1 MVSNNIFFNFM
12 IEKKSQNIFLKL
24 KVMTHSGKL
33 ILLFSIFISFSS
45 CNNKKTSSL
54 ESPAFANLELN
65 RGELLLCGDPN
76 FGEVSFSLSCRY
88 DLRETFDL
96 GLTLIHSFE
105 YAEAE
110 KAFVSILDKDSEC
123 LMAYWGAAMSI
134 LNHPLSFK
142 QNPKSLKRGEELLK
156 VAKTL
161 TPNNEKEKDYIDA
174 VSIYFKDWQNLDT
187 QTRKLNYESKM
198 EELYIKY
205 PDDVETAV
213 FYSLSV
219 LATADLNDKTYS
231 KQKKSGKILEKL
243 FEKYPNHPGIAH
255 YIIHNYDSPELA
267 HMALTTARKY
277 AVIAPSSAHAQ
288 HMPSHIFTRLGLWN
302 ESIKSN
308 IDSADSAV
316 CYAESVNPNA
326 NWVSEIH
333 ALDYLVY
340 AYLQLGDNAKA
351 QAEMNKM
358 KNIKEVFPADHFA
371 SAYALIAVPSR
382 LAIENKNWELATQ
395 LELPKT
401 KLDWDKAHWPKAMLH
416 FSRALGFSNTGNSAA
431 AEKEL
436 KSLIILRDKLNDAKN
451 TYESGQVTIQIE
463 AVRGWIEYSK
473 GNSNKAIEYMKL
485 ASDLESKT
493 SKAAVTPGEI
503 IPADELLADLYLA
516 LNKPKQALESYEQN
530 LKGHPYRFNG
540 IYGAAKAAE
549 KLNDIRLAVYY
560 FDQLVKLSADTN
572 SSRPEIS
579 EAKEFLDTN
588 SISIA
593 NNV

>member
-1 MVSNNIFFNFM
+1 M
-12 IEKKSQNIFLKL
+12 IEKRSQNIFLKL

-351 QAEMNKM
+351 QSEMNKM

>member
-1 MVSNNIFFNFM
+1 
-12 IEKKSQNIFLKL
+12 
-24 KVMTHSGKL
+24 MTYLNKL
-33 ILLFSIFISFSS
+33 ILVFIIFLCLSS
-45 CNNKKTSSL
+45 CTNKKSNSL
-54 ESPAFANLELN
+54 QLLTFENIELN
-65 RGELLLCGDPN
+65 RGDLLLCGDPN
-76 FGEVSFSLSCRY
+76 FGEVSFSLSCSY
-88 DLRETFDL
+88 DLRETFNL
-96 GLTLIHSFE
+96 GLSLIHSFE

-110 KAFVSILDKDSEC
+110 KVFVSILDEDPEC
-123 LMAYWGAAMSI
+123 LMAYWGTAMSI

-156 VAKTL
+156 IAKKL
-161 TPNNEKEKDYIDA
+161 NPNSEREKDYIDA
-174 VSIYFKDWQNLDT
+174 VSIYFKDWQTLDT

-198 EELYIKY
+198 EELHIKY

-243 FEKYPNHPGIAH
+243 FKKYPNHPGIAH

-267 HMALTTARKY
+267 NMALTTARKY
-277 AVIAPSSAHAQ
+277 AIIAPSSAHAQ

-316 CYAESVNPNA
+316 CYAQSVNPDA

-351 QAEMNKM
+351 QLEMK
-358 KNIKEVFPADHFA
+358 KIQEIKEVFPADHFA

-382 LAIENKNWELATQ
+382 LAIENKNWKLATQ

-401 KLDWDKAHWPKAMLH
+401 KIDWEKAHWPKAMLH
-416 FSRALGFSNTGNSAA
+416 FSRALGFSNTGNSTA

-436 KSLIILRDKLNDAKN
+436 KSLIVLRDKLTKAKN
-451 TYESGQVTIQIE
+451 IYESGQVTIQIE
-463 AVRGWIEYSK
+463 AVRGWIEFAK
-473 GNSNKAIEYMKL
+473 GNSKKAIEYMKL
-485 ASDLESKT
+485 ASSLESKT

-516 LNKPKQALESYEQN
+516 LNKPKLALETYKLN
-530 LKGHPYRFNG
+530 LKGHPFRFNG

-549 KLNDIRLAVYY
+549 KLNNIKLAYYY
-560 FDQLVKLSADTN
+560 FDQLVKLSAKTN

-579 EAKEFLDTN
+579 EAKDFLVNN
-588 SISIA
+588 STIIIK
-593 NNV
+593 NV

>member
-1 MVSNNIFFNFM
+1 
-12 IEKKSQNIFLKL
+12 
-24 KVMTHSGKL
+24 MTRFGKL
-33 ILLFSIFISFSS
+33 ILLFFIFISFSS

-54 ESPAFANLELN
+54 ESPTFANLELN
-65 RGELLLCGDPN
+65 RGDLLLCGDPN

-340 AYLQLGDNAKA
+340 AYLQLGDNVKA

-416 FSRALGFSNTGNSAA
+416 FSRALGFSNTGNSNA

-436 KSLIILRDKLNDAKN
+436 KSLIILRDKLNEAKN
-451 TYESGQVTIQIE
+451 SYESGQVTIQIE
-463 AVRGWIEYSK
+463 AVKGWIEYSK

-485 ASDLESKT
+485 ASSLESKT

-516 LNKPKQALESYEQN
+516 LNKPKQALESYEEN
-530 LKGHPYRFNG
+530 LKGHPNRFNG

-549 KLNDIRLAVYY
+549 KLNDIKLAVYY

-579 EAKEFLDTN
+579 EAKEFLASN

>member
-1 MVSNNIFFNFM
+1 
-12 IEKKSQNIFLKL
+12 
-24 KVMTHSGKL
+24 MTYLNKL
-33 ILLFSIFISFSS
+33 ILVFIIFLCLSS
-45 CNNKKTSSL
+45 CTNKKFNSL
-54 ESPAFANLELN
+54 QLLTFENIELN
-65 RGELLLCGDPN
+65 RGDLLLCGDPN
-76 FGEVSFSLSCRY
+76 FGEVSFSLSCSY
-88 DLRETFDL
+88 DLRETFNL

-110 KAFVSILDKDSEC
+110 KVFVSILDEDPEC
-123 LMAYWGAAMSI
+123 LMAYWGTAMSI
-134 LNHPLSFK
+134 LNHPVSFR
-142 QNPKSLKRGEELLK
+142 QDPKSLKRGEELLK
-156 VAKTL
+156 IAKKL
-161 TPNNEKEKDYIDA
+161 NPNSEREKDYIDA
-174 VSIYFKDWQNLDT
+174 VSIYFKDWQTLDT

-198 EELYIKY
+198 EELHIKY

-243 FEKYPNHPGIAH
+243 FKKYPNHPGIAH

-267 HMALTTARKY
+267 NMALTTARKY
-277 AVIAPSSAHAQ
+277 AIIAPSSAHAQ

-316 CYAESVNPNA
+316 CYAQSVNPDA

-340 AYLQLGDNAKA
+340 AYLQLGDNTKA
-351 QAEMNKM
+351 QLEMK
-358 KNIKEVFPADHFA
+358 KIQEIKEVFPADHFA

-382 LAIENKNWELATQ
+382 LAIENKNWKLATQ

-401 KLDWDKAHWPKAMLH
+401 KIDWEKAHWPKAMLH
-416 FSRALGFSNTGNSAA
+416 FSRALGFSNTGNSTA

-436 KSLIILRDKLNDAKN
+436 KSLIVLRDKLTKAKN
-451 TYESGQVTIQIE
+451 IYESGQVTIQIE
-463 AVRGWIEYSK
+463 AVRGWIEFAK
-473 GNSNKAIEYMKL
+473 GNSKKAIEYMKL
-485 ASDLESKT
+485 ASSLESKT

-516 LNKPKQALESYEQN
+516 LNKPKLALETYKLN
-530 LKGHPYRFNG
+530 LKGHPFRFNG

-549 KLNDIRLAVYY
+549 KLNNIKLAYYY
-560 FDQLVKLSADTN
+560 FDQLVKLSAKTN

-579 EAKEFLDTN
+579 EAKDFLVNN
-588 SISIA
+588 STIIIK
-593 NNV
+593 NV

>member
-1 MVSNNIFFNFM
+1 
-12 IEKKSQNIFLKL
+12 
-24 KVMTHSGKL
+24 MTHLGKL
-33 ILLFSIFISFSS
+33 ILLVSTFISFSS

-54 ESPAFANLELN
+54 EPPAFANLELN

-579 EAKEFLDTN
+579 EAKEFLATN

>member
-1 MVSNNIFFNFM
+1 MNDFN
-12 IEKKSQNIFLKL
+12 
-24 KVMTHSGKL
+24 KL
-33 ILLFSIFISFSS
+33 ILIFVIFLFFSS
-45 CNNKKTSSL
+45 CNNKKSTYL
-54 ESPAFANLELN
+54 QSPTFADLELN
-65 RGELLLCGDPN
+65 RGDLLLCGDPN
-76 FGEVSFSLSCRY
+76 FGEVSFSLSCSY
-88 DLRETFDL
+88 DLRESFNL

-110 KAFVSILDKDSEC
+110 KVFVSILDKDSEC
-123 LMAYWGAAMSI
+123 LMAYWGTAMSI
-134 LNHPLSFK
+134 LNHPLSFR
-142 QNPKSLKRGEELLK
+142 QNPESLKRGEELLK
-156 VAKTL
+156 VAKNL
-161 TPNNEKEKDYIDA
+161 TPNNEREKDYIDA
-174 VSIYFKDWQNLDT
+174 ISIYFKDWQTIDT
-187 QTRKLNYESKM
+187 KNRKLNYEAKM
-198 EELYIKY
+198 EELYVKY
-205 PDDVETAV
+205 PNDVETAV
-213 FYSLSV
+213 FYSLAV

-267 HMALTTARKY
+267 HMALNTARKY

-308 IDSADSAV
+308 IDSANSAV
-316 CYAESVNPNA
+316 CYAESVNPDA

-340 AYLQLGDNAKA
+340 AYLQLGDNVKA
-351 QAEMNKM
+351 QLEMNKM
-358 KNIKEVFPADHFA
+358 LEIKEVFPTDHFA

-401 KLDWDKAHWPKAMLH
+401 NLDWEKAHWPKAMLH
-416 FSRALGFSNTGNSAA
+416 FSRALGFSNTGNSSQ

-436 KSLIILRDKLNDAKN
+436 KSLIVLRDKLIEAKN
-451 TYESGQVTIQIE
+451 TYEIGQVTIQIE
-463 AVRGWIEYSK
+463 AIKGWIEYSK
-473 GNSNKAIEYMKL
+473 GNSEKAIEYMKL
-485 ASDLESKT
+485 ASKLESET

-516 LNKPKQALESYEQN
+516 LNKPKKALEMYKIN
-530 LKGHPYRFNG
+530 LEGHPFRFNG
-540 IYGAAKAAE
+540 IYGAAKAAK
-549 KLNDIRLAVYY
+549 KLNDTRLAVYY
-560 FDQLVKLSADTN
+560 FDQLVKLSLGTN

-579 EAKEFLDTN
+579 EAKEFILIN
-588 SISIA
+588 STVLA

>member
-1 MVSNNIFFNFM
+1 
-12 IEKKSQNIFLKL
+12 
-24 KVMTHSGKL
+24 MTHLAKL
-33 ILLFSIFISFSS
+33 ILLVSTFISFSS
-45 CNNKKTSSL
+45 CNNKKTSSS
-54 ESPAFANLELN
+54 ESTSFANLELN

-142 QNPKSLKRGEELLK
+142 QNPKSLKRGEELLR
-156 VAKTL
+156 VANTL

-198 EELYIKY
+198 EELYTKY

-213 FYSLSV
+213 FYSLSM
-219 LATADLNDKTYS
+219 LASADLNDKTYS
-231 KQKKSGKILEKL
+231 KQKKSGKILENL

-416 FSRALGFSNTGNSAA
+416 FSRALGFSNMGNSTG

-436 KSLIILRDKLNDAKN
+436 KSLIILREKLNEAKK

-463 AVRGWIEYSK
+463 AVKGWIEYSK

-485 ASDLESKT
+485 ASNLESKT

-516 LNKPKQALESYEQN
+516 LNKPRQALESYEQN

-560 FDQLVKLSADTN
+560 FDQLVKLSNDTN

-579 EAKEFLDTN
+579 EAKEFLASN

>member
-1 MVSNNIFFNFM
+1 
-12 IEKKSQNIFLKL
+12 
-24 KVMTHSGKL
+24 MTYLNKL
-33 ILLFSIFISFSS
+33 ILVFIIFLCLSS
-45 CNNKKTSSL
+45 CTNKKSNSL
-54 ESPAFANLELN
+54 QLLTFENIELN
-65 RGELLLCGDPN
+65 RGDLLLCGDPN
-76 FGEVSFSLSCRY
+76 FGEVSFSLSCSY
-88 DLRETFDL
+88 DLRETFNL

-110 KAFVSILDKDSEC
+110 KVFVSILDEDPEC
-123 LMAYWGAAMSI
+123 LMAYWGTAMSI

-156 VAKTL
+156 IAKKL
-161 TPNNEKEKDYIDA
+161 NPNSEREKDYIDA
-174 VSIYFKDWQNLDT
+174 VSIYFKDWQTLDT

-198 EELYIKY
+198 EELHIKY

-243 FEKYPNHPGIAH
+243 FKKYPNHPGIAH

-267 HMALTTARKY
+267 NMALTTARKY
-277 AVIAPSSAHAQ
+277 AIIAPSSAHAQ

-316 CYAESVNPNA
+316 CYAQSVNPDA

-340 AYLQLGDNAKA
+340 AYLQLGDNTKA
-351 QAEMNKM
+351 QLEMK
-358 KNIKEVFPADHFA
+358 KIQEIKEVFPADHFA

-382 LAIENKNWELATQ
+382 LAIENKNWKLATQ

-401 KLDWDKAHWPKAMLH
+401 KIDWEKAHWPKAMLH
-416 FSRALGFSNTGNSAA
+416 FSRALGFSNTGNSTA

-436 KSLIILRDKLNDAKN
+436 KSLIVLRDKLTKAKN
-451 TYESGQVTIQIE
+451 IYESGQVTIQIE
-463 AVRGWIEYSK
+463 AVRGWIEFAK
-473 GNSNKAIEYMKL
+473 GNSKKAIEYMKL
-485 ASDLESKT
+485 ASSLESKT

-516 LNKPKQALESYEQN
+516 LNKPKLALETYKLN
-530 LKGHPYRFNG
+530 LKGHPFRFNG

-549 KLNDIRLAVYY
+549 KLNNIKLAYYY
-560 FDQLVKLSADTN
+560 FDQLVKLSAKTN

-579 EAKEFLDTN
+579 EAKDFLVNN
-588 SISIA
+588 STIIIK
-593 NNV
+593 NV

>member
-1 MVSNNIFFNFM
+1 
-12 IEKKSQNIFLKL
+12 
-24 KVMTHSGKL
+24 MTHLNKL
-33 ILLFSIFISFSS
+33 IFVLGILLCFSS
-45 CNNKKTSSL
+45 CNNKKSNSSQ
-54 ESPAFANLELN
+54 SPIFANIELN
-65 RGELLLCGDPN
+65 RGDLLLCGDPN
-76 FGEVSFSLSCRY
+76 FGEVSFSLSCSY
-88 DLRETFDL
+88 ELRETFNL

-110 KAFVSILDKDSEC
+110 KAFVSILDQDPEC
-123 LMAYWGAAMSI
+123 LMAYWGTAMSI

-156 VAKTL
+156 IAKKL
-161 TPNNEKEKDYIDA
+161 TPNNEREKDYIDA

-198 EELYIKY
+198 EELHVKY

-277 AVIAPSSAHAQ
+277 AIIAPSSAHAQ

-340 AYLQLGDNAKA
+340 AYLQLGDNVKA
-351 QAEMNKM
+351 QSEMDKM
-358 KNIKEVFPADHFA
+358 QEIKEVFPSDHFA

-416 FSRALGFSNTGNSAA
+416 FSRALGYSNIGNSSA
-431 AEKEL
+431 AENEL
-436 KSLIILRDKLNDAKN
+436 KSLINLRDKLTKAKN

-473 GNSNKAIEYMKL
+473 GNSKKAIEYMKL
-485 ASDLESKT
+485 ASNLESKT

-516 LNKPKQALESYEQN
+516 LNKPKQALEAYKIN
-530 LKGHPYRFNG
+530 LEGHPFRFNG
-540 IYGAAKAAE
+540 IYGAAKAAV
-549 KLNDIRLAVYY
+549 KLNDIKLAVYY
-560 FDQLVKLSADTN
+560 FDQLVKLSAKTN

-579 EAKEFLDTN
+579 EAKDYLASN
-588 SISIA
+588 STIVA
-593 NNV
+593 DNV

>member
-1 MVSNNIFFNFM
+1 
-12 IEKKSQNIFLKL
+12 
-24 KVMTHSGKL
+24 MTYLNKL
-33 ILLFSIFISFSS
+33 ILVFIIFLCLSS
-45 CNNKKTSSL
+45 CTNKKSNSL
-54 ESPAFANLELN
+54 QLLTFENIELN
-65 RGELLLCGDPN
+65 RGDLLLCGDPN
-76 FGEVSFSLSCRY
+76 FGEVSFSLSCSY
-88 DLRETFDL
+88 DLRETFNL

-110 KAFVSILDKDSEC
+110 KVFVSILDEDPEC
-123 LMAYWGAAMSI
+123 LMAYWGTAMSI

-156 VAKTL
+156 IAKKL
-161 TPNNEKEKDYIDA
+161 NPNSEREKDYIDA
-174 VSIYFKDWQNLDT
+174 VSIYFKDWQTLDT

-198 EELYIKY
+198 EELHIKY

-243 FEKYPNHPGIAH
+243 FKKYPNHPGIAH

-267 HMALTTARKY
+267 NMALTTARKY
-277 AVIAPSSAHAQ
+277 AIIAPSSAHAQ

-316 CYAESVNPNA
+316 CYAQSVNPDA

-351 QAEMNKM
+351 QLEMK
-358 KNIKEVFPADHFA
+358 KIQEIKEVFPADHFA

-382 LAIENKNWELATQ
+382 LAIENKNWKLATQ

-401 KLDWDKAHWPKAMLH
+401 KIDWEKAHWPKAMLH
-416 FSRALGFSNTGNSAA
+416 FSRALGFSNIGNSIA

-436 KSLIILRDKLNDAKN
+436 KSLIVLRDKLTKAKN

-463 AVRGWIEYSK
+463 AVRGWIEFAK
-473 GNSNKAIEYMKL
+473 GNSKKAIEYMKL
-485 ASDLESKT
+485 ASSLESKT

-516 LNKPKQALESYEQN
+516 LNKPKLALETYKLN
-530 LKGHPYRFNG
+530 LKGHPFRFNG

-549 KLNDIRLAVYY
+549 KLNNIKLAYYY
-560 FDQLVKLSADTN
+560 FDQLVKLSAKTN

-579 EAKEFLDTN
+579 EAKDFLVNN
-588 SISIA
+588 STIIIK
-593 NNV
+593 NV

>member
-1 MVSNNIFFNFM
+1 
-12 IEKKSQNIFLKL
+12 
-24 KVMTHSGKL
+24 MTHLGKL

-45 CNNKKTSSL
+45 CNNKKTSSS
-54 ESPAFANLELN
+54 ESTSFANLELN

-142 QNPKSLKRGEELLK
+142 QNPKSLKRGEELLR
-156 VAKTL
+156 VANTL

-198 EELYIKY
+198 EELYTKY

-213 FYSLSV
+213 FYSLSM
-219 LATADLNDKTYS
+219 LASADLNDKTYS
-231 KQKKSGKILEKL
+231 KQKKSGKILENL

-416 FSRALGFSNTGNSAA
+416 FSRALGFSNIGNSTG

-436 KSLIILRDKLNDAKN
+436 KSLIILREKLNEAKK

-485 ASDLESKT
+485 ASNLESKT

-516 LNKPKQALESYEQN
+516 LNKPRQALESYEQN

-560 FDQLVKLSADTN
+560 FDQLVKLSKDTN

-579 EAKEFLDTN
+579 EAKEFLASN

>member
-1 MVSNNIFFNFM
+1 
-12 IEKKSQNIFLKL
+12 
-24 KVMTHSGKL
+24 MTHSGKL

-308 IDSADSAV
+308 IDSANSAV

-473 GNSNKAIEYMKL
+473 GNSDKAIEYMKL

-503 IPADELLADLYLA
+503 IPADELLADLYFA